1 MEEADALRRNGR
13 MAGVALLCLGLIV
26 AIGAETSD
34 LADAKKKKVNR
45 RVGTYRGTTE
55 DGGTVSF
62 RITRGRQVTGFTA
75 TNVRQRCYTA
85 PLVNPSLQ
93 EQDKGTVTITA
104 PPMRI
109 EGAARFS
116 FTNRPQNT
124 SVAAQETEVKG
135 KPDSSGGRTALK
147 GNAFLYAW
155 NGPQEA
161 PGTEVCTTGLEEW
174 TADKIPRKKK

>member
-1 MEEADALRRNGR
+1 MEEAGALRRNGR
-13 MAGVALLCLGLIV
+13 LAGVALLCLGLIA

-45 RVGTYRGTTE
+45 RVGSYRGTTE

-75 TNVRQRCYTA
+75 RNVGQRCYTA
-85 PLVNPSLQ
+85 PLINPSLQ
-93 EQDKGTVTITA
+93 EQDKGTVKITA

-116 FTNRPQNT
+116 FSNRPAPAG
-124 SVAAQETEVKG
+124 VASQEIEVSG
-135 KPDSSGGRTALK
+135 KPNSSGGRTGLK
-147 GNAFLYAW
+147 GFVFLYTW
-155 NGPQEA
+155 NSPREA
-161 PGTEVCTTGLEEW
+161 PGTEVCTTGQKEW
-174 TADKIPRKKK
+174 TADKVRKKR